1 MADDDNY
8 GEGDPDPS
16 PAGDAPKETQ
26 TAESVTDTN
35 PSDKSGAMHKDAGD
49 TTPDI
54 PADEEGHAEG
64 YVPGVTQPY
73 TSEEKMKIALD
84 QTRASRDSL
93 DKLQARTQP
102 MWQKYRAMLQQ
113 DQNSRESSGDT
124 PTPPP
129 PGQGKGGGATGGP
142 GTGGPT
148 QRVLGAIS
156 QLLAVAVPVAMMFGL
171 KGNGYAKGAMM
182 SAMGSFLNNYAKG
195 RKEASEEAW
204 KDWKQQ
210 VSAIKESNKER
221 HQLYKDTLA
230 DKRLAL
236 DDQMKM
242 IHSYSQEFHDPIMA
256 KASRTK
262 NMNAIIKHLE
272 NQEKVQQRFAKQAD
286 KTAKVLRPTEWQNYK
301 RYMLDKHH
309 VDPDTDPEAAD
320 KILNYTDWKNTE
332 STPALHDKQPPAPAP
347 GEPSAEEVHK
357 LFE

>member
-1 MADDDNY
+1 MADDDDNY
-8 GEGDPDPS
+8 GAQDPDP
-16 PAGDAPKETQ
+16 APSAKDTQ

-35 PSDKSGAMHKDAGD
+35 PSDTSGAMHKDAGD
-49 TTPDI
+49 TTPAI
-54 PADEEGHAEG
+54 PADEEGKPEG
-64 YVPGVTQPY
+64 YIPGVTQPY
-73 TSEEKMKIALD
+73 TSEEKMKIAMD
-84 QTRASRDSL
+84 QTKASRDSI
-93 DKLQARTQP
+93 DKLHARTQP
-102 MWQKYRAMLQQ
+102 MWEKYRSMLQQ
-113 DQNSRESSGDT
+113 DQNARESSGDT

-129 PGQGKGGGATGGP
+129 PSQDGKGGNATGGP

-156 QLLAVAVPVAMMFGL
+156 QLLAVAVPIAMMFGV
-171 KGNGYAKGAMM
+171 KGNGFAKGAMM

-204 KDWKQQ
+204 RDWKQQ

-230 DKRLAL
+230 NKRLAL

-262 NMNAIIKHLE
+262 DMNAIIKHLE
-272 NQEKVQQRFAKQAD
+272 NQEKVQKRFSKTAD
-286 KTAKVLRPTEWQNYK
+286 KTAKTLRPHEWADYRQ
-301 RYMLDKHH
+301 YMKDKHH

-320 KILNYTDWKNTE
+320 KIQTYSDW
-332 STPALHDKQPPAPAP
+332 HDDDRSKEGREKRDQQTTKP
-347 GEPSAEEVHK
+347 GEPSADDVHK